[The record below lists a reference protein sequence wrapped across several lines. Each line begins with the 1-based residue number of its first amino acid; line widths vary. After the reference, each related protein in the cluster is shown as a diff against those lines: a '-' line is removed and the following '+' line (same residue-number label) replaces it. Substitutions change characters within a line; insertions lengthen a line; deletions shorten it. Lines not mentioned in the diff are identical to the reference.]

1 MDAAFAGFLHLREPA
16 TFGDRPDGYRF
27 SPEAGADGREVPPVA
42 NPTLVLYYMQYFLQ
56 NHHPQPQLVDR
67 NLRTDYMKIRHVI
80 TEGRKVNG
88 NYRRLEDVIVQLDRY
103 AKDRDLARA
112 WNLKEQGGTVTLHRI
127 AVVFHGGDVA
137 CCEEI

>member
-1 MDAAFAGFLHLREPA
+1 
-16 TFGDRPDGYRF
+16 
-27 SPEAGADGREVPPVA
+27 
-42 NPTLVLYYMQYFLQ
+42 MQYFLR
-56 NHHPQPQLVDR
+56 NRHPQPQLVDR

-88 NYRRLEDVIVQLDRY
+88 NYHRLEDVIAQLARY
-103 AKDRDLARA
+103 AKDHDLARA

-137 CCEEI
+137 LCEEIRDPRVC